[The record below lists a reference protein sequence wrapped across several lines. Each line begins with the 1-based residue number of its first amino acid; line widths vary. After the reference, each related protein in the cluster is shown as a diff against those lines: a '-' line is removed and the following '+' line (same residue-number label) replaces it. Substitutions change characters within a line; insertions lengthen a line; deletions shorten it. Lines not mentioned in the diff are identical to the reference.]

1 MTRRK
6 KMIKHF
12 KRTWKTK
19 LAALALMGVGYWSI
33 GIDNDATAFVFLMFL
48 AVPLFF
54 ARDAID

>member
-1 MTRRK
+1 
-6 KMIKHF
+6 MIKHF